1 MKPVN
6 VRTTTALAGALL
18 VLWTFQAAAAVR
30 ESSATSR
37 DAAISRCLA
46 QAHRQY
52 PGKYWD
58 WGQAR
63 GFVYRACIFDAGFPP

>member
-1 MKPVN
+1 M
-6 VRTTTALAGALL
+6 RTMRIAIIALVSALSAL
-18 VLWTFQAAAAVR
+18 STFQASGAGTGSLAIG
-30 ESSATSR
+30 R

-46 QAHRQY
+46 QAHSHY

-63 GFVYRACIFDAGFPP
+63 GFAYRTCIFGAGYPP

>member
-1 MKPVN
+1 MKTANMTIV
-6 VRTTTALAGALL
+6 ALAGALL
-18 VLWTFQAAAAVR
+18 VSWTFEAAAAVM

-52 PGKYWD
+52 PEKCWD
-58 WGQAR
+58 WGQAP
-63 GFVYRACIFDAGFPP
+63 GFRLSHLHF